1 MQRGAQIARQD
12 LGVTYALVGSKTS
25 KNSLKIMV
33 WRILGGPSWRHQL
46 DPKNTKSVP
55 MQRGARFVFC
65 RSVPMQR
72 GARFSILGLPFG
84 GPTWTQ

>member
-1 MQRGAQIARQD
+1 MQRGAQIARRL
-12 LGVTYALVGSKTS
+12 LGGTSATVGSKTS

-33 WRILGGPSWRHQL
+33 WRILGGLLGGTQL

-65 RSVPMQR
+65 RSVLMQR
-72 GARFSILGLPFG
+72 GARFLILGLPSD